1 VADRVHSNVEIVRG
15 IYRAID
21 RRDFDG
27 ASDHP
32 DPEFEIHLAGIF
44 PDLEPVHRGRD
55 VVLKLVEHGSES
67 WEEITIKPDRLI
79 GLGARALVLAHFQA
93 KGREGIEVQRP
104 IAHLWTM
111 RSGLAVRI
119 DACADQ
125 QEALEAV
132 GSSKQDGP

>member
-1 VADRVHSNVEIVRG
+1 VSQSNVEIVRG
-15 IYRAID
+15 IYEAMN
-21 RRDFDG
+21 RRDFDT
-27 ASDHP
+27 ASDHL

-55 VVLKLVEHGSES
+55 VVLKLVKHGSEA
-67 WEEITIKPDRLI
+67 WEEITIKADRI
-79 GLGARALVLAHFQA
+79 IDLGARALVLAHFQA

-111 RSGLAVRI
+111 RAGQAVRM
-119 DACADQ
+119 DAYADQ

-132 GSSKQDGP
+132 GA